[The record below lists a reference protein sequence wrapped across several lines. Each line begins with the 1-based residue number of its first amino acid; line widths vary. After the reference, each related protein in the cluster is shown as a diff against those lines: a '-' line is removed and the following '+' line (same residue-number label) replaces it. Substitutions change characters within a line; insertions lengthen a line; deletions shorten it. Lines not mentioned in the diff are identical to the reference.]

1 MIRLASWKPIWD
13 RCKVWF
19 KPVVQVE
26 FKLFATLMEYLPA
39 GARGHSVV
47 VDLSEGTTIY
57 ELMDQFHVPRE
68 QAHLVV
74 RNGVYVHF
82 SERDTYQLQDGDV
95 IALWPP
101 VAGG

>member
-1 MIRLASWKPIWD
+1 MWFELVIR
-13 RCKVWF
+13 
-19 KPVVQVE
+19 VE
-26 FKLFATLMEYLPA
+26 LKLFATLMRYLPA
-39 GARGHSVV
+39 GARRHSVV
-47 VDLSEGTTIY
+47 VELPEGITIY
-57 ELMDQFHVPRE
+57 ELMDRFNVPRE

-82 SERDTYQLQDGDV
+82 SERETYKLQEGDV

>member
-1 MIRLASWKPIWD
+1 M
-13 RCKVWF
+13 WF
-19 KPVVQVE
+19 ELVVRVE
-26 FKLFATLMEYLPA
+26 LKLFATLMQYLPA

-47 VDLSEGTTIY
+47 VDLPEGITIY
-57 ELMDQFHVPRE
+57 ELMDRFHVPRE

-82 SERDTYQLQDGDV
+82 SERDTYKLQEGDV